1 MAHKTKFTT
10 ADFVILQV
18 AEKEKI
24 ASFFNKREFFLLLQN
39 LHQYLLYVDAN

>member
-1 MAHKTKFTT
+1 MTHKTKFTT

-24 ASFFNKREFFLLLQN
+24 ASFFNKREFFFASAKFIPAF
-39 LHQYLLYVDAN
+39 VVC